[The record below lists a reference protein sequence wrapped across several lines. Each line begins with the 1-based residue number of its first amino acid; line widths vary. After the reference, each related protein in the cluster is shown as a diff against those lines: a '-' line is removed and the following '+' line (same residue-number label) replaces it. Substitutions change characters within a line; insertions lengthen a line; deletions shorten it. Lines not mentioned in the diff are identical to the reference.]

1 MANVSDV
8 YIAKALILNNIPV
21 SLLASKDNDEAQNGG
36 KQSKKN
42 KKNRAPEE
50 TIDLYSY
57 TYTTLFESEIDA
69 QVETSING
77 TTKISF
83 TLPEPGIYFVYLRRI
98 GACWAVKYQQP

>member
-42 KKNRAPEE
+42 KKKIEN
-50 TIDLYSY
+50 SM
-57 TYTTLFESEIDA
+57 EILIFA
-69 QVETSING
+69 IM
-77 TTKISF
+77 K
-83 TLPEPGIYFVYLRRI
+83 R
-98 GACWAVKYQQP
+98 K